1 MLILDIVN
9 KKLCTK
15 QIVIHVGYDGSNLSD
30 PKIKAQYHGPVS
42 MDWYGRPVPK
52 HAHGTKNLDHYT
64 SSSKVFL
71 EAVKELFDSIV
82 DHNLLTRRI
91 IVCFTDLLNEDDAE
105 EINKPVVK
113 ENEQLDFFT
122 DYEAEAIR
130 EEQEQQKRVAESR
143 ERNVQRAI
151 VGIKNKFGKNSVL
164 KAMNLEA
171 GATSIQRNMQIG
183 GHRS

>member
-1 MLILDIVN
+1 M
-9 KKLCTK
+9 
-15 QIVIHVGYDGSNLSD
+15 
-30 PKIKAQYHGPVS
+30 
-42 MDWYGRPVPK
+42 
-52 HAHGTKNLDHYT
+52 
-64 SSSKVFL
+64 
-71 EAVKELFDSIV
+71 
-82 DHNLLTRRI
+82 
-91 IVCFTDLLNEDDAE
+91 
-105 EINKPVVK
+105 VK

-122 DYEAEAIR
+122 DYEAEAIK

-151 VGIKNKFGKNSVL
+151 VGIKNKFGKNAVL